1 MYIPGM
7 SIACTAFPARKGTV
21 LTSCGTPS
29 RITSNERIPGTYPW
43 YAVSIPEKK
52 NYEGQKGKKEKG
64 KEKTRKEKRNKSKH
78 ALRAHAESRGDQGA
92 VCWYDQMICPI
103 DGPPEGRH
111 EKTRRKTRRKEGR
124 HKVEKKKPN
133 KPATLCPAGGPRRTQ
148 ETKKR
153 VKTKGFAHN
162 NKTKQKVT
170 KTKQIET

>member
-29 RITSNERIPGTYPW
+29 RITCNERIPGTYPW
-43 YAVSIPEKK
+43 YAVRIPEKK
-52 NYEGQKGKKEKG
+52 TYEGQKGKKEKG

-124 HKVEKKKPN
+124 HKVEKKK
-133 KPATLCPAGGPRRTQ
+133 
-148 ETKKR
+148 
-153 VKTKGFAHN
+153 
-162 NKTKQKVT
+162 TKQTSNPMSSRWAKEDT
-170 KTKQIET
+170 RDQKEGRA